1 MRYTDI
7 FPTSDLADY
16 DGRGASKRL
25 KAGHVCRYRCS
36 EREYCSIHA
45 ISTLN
50 RVPEQFI
57 RLLGGTLSLAIGATI
72 INNCLR
78 ARMTSL
84 NLASSTIS
92 QIVDDPTIL
101 GARTSASDT
110 SLADLGI
117 SADVAQNIL
126 DSYIKGF
133 RTVFILNASLNAVA
147 TIAAITMIRHI
158 ELTRGDEEMLKQ
170 KAIEEAQASEKNS
183 VTEAAGVVA
192 PQEKEKTPA
201 EENV

>member
-1 MRYTDI
+1 
-7 FPTSDLADY
+7 
-16 DGRGASKRL
+16 
-25 KAGHVCRYRCS
+25 
-36 EREYCSIHA
+36 
-45 ISTLN
+45 
-50 RVPEQFI
+50 
-57 RLLGGTLSLAIGATI
+57 
-72 INNCLR
+72 
-78 ARMTSL
+78 MTSL

-201 EENV
+201 EVNV